1 MQVRLLIMTIVL
13 TGSVFTTGFAADV
26 LVTPSADSP
35 DVANALQQVQQAQQ
49 TGNHARAIEL
59 LAPLHQA
66 HPNQPDV
73 PRLMAH
79 SYLAQQQ
86 YDNARAA
93 AVDAIAHGRLTVDLL
108 AILMQVDRQRGDQ
121 TAQLNDVALL
131 TVLDVDNATWRQL
144 YGQLLNSSGQP
155 AAAEAVFRRLTETSP
170 ADTRLWTQRANA
182 LLTLEQYSDAATA
195 YETAWR
201 LGDHSPMIATVLAG
215 LYQRLND
222 TQAALNWLDRA
233 MTAQSPPDPKL
244 RLQQAQ
250 WLYTIGEPD
259 AAATSA
265 ALVLTAGDKPLIAR
279 AHRLLGRLA
288 MDQKRIDEALD
299 HWHKALDAGSTDR
312 AMLLAMG
319 KLHDSRN
326 EFDLAHRCLSRYID
340 TGPADR
346 EALLLHAR
354 AAMHTDH
361 SNNPARIAEAL
372 QIYVERFGLDD
383 DARTLLH
390 TALTLSRQSPASPH
404 TTN

>member
-1 MQVRLLIMTIVL
+1 MHTHRLLIITMLIALAACVITPV
-13 TGSVFTTGFAADV
+13 SAAD
-26 LVTPSADSP
+26 SND
-35 DVANALQQVQQAQQ
+35 ANHALQTAQQAQKS
-49 TGNHARAIEL
+49 GDHARVIEL
-59 LAPLHQA
+59 LEPLRQS

-86 YDNARAA
+86 YDHARAA
-93 AVDAIAHGRLTVDLL
+93 AVEAIARGRLTADLL
-108 AILMQVDRQRGDQ
+108 AILMQVDRQHGDEA
-121 TAQLNDVALL
+121 AQLNNAALL

-155 AAAEAVFRRLTETSP
+155 AAAEAVFRQLTETSP
-170 ADTRLWTQRANA
+170 ADSRLWTQRANT
-182 LLTLEQYSDAATA
+182 LLKLERYSEAATA

-201 LGDHSPMIATVLAG
+201 LGDHTPMIATVLAG

-233 MTAQSPPDPKL
+233 IATQSPPDPKL
-244 RLQQAQ
+244 RLQLAQ
-250 WLYTIGEPD
+250 LLYTAGEPG
-259 AAATSA
+259 AAANA
-265 ALVLTAGDKPLIAR
+265 ATLVLTVDDKPLIAK

-288 MDQKRIDEALD
+288 MDQKHIDEALD
-299 HWHKALDAGSTDR
+299 HWHKALDAGSADR
-312 AMLLAMG
+312 VMLLAMG

-383 DARTLLH
+383 DARTLLN
-390 TALTLSRQSPASPH
+390 TALNPTRPSPATPRM
-404 TTN
+404 TN